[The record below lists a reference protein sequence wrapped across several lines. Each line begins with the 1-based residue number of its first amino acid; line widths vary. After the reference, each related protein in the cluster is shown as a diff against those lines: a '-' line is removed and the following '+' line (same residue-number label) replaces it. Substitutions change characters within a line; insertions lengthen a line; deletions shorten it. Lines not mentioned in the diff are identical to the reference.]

1 MVRWQLIN
9 CQYNT
14 DFWLFWRKCNISE
27 KIFKFPIAKWWQSC
41 YIYYVIKI
49 NNGLITENPRL
60 KPCSLKSPLAL
71 TREAQLI
78 WLTKQTLTS
87 GSMQICLRVCA
98 VTLKIFQLIFWKIL
112 KNRLTESKI
121 IFIFDLS
128 IKTPRSWSEVENW
141 KFGFLRLTMVPSSTM
156 VRTLGFQPGK
166 FGSTPNGTTS
176 RTTRQYCLER
186 ANFEPAGVKGGL
198 SCLAVGP
205 ATLKARSTGASPV
218 HTPHAPWKTLI
229 AQCEPLL
236 TELRQA
242 G

>member
-1 MVRWQLIN
+1 MVCWQLIN

-49 NNGLITENPRL
+49 NNGLITEIPRL

-98 VTLKIFQLIFWKIL
+98 VTLKIFQLIFEKFWKKSVDRIKNNFYIWSVNQNASLVKRSGKL
-112 KNRLTESKI
+112 KIWISPFNYGPIVYVWFR
-121 IFIFDLS
+121 
-128 IKTPRSWSEVENW
+128 TPRLNNLEN
-141 KFGFLRLTMVPSSTM
+141 L
-156 VRTLGFQPGK
+156 VRRQMGLLAE
-166 FGSTPNGTTS
+166 
-176 RTTRQYCLER
+176 TTRLHCLER
-186 ANFEPAGVKGGL
+186 A
-198 SCLAVGP
+198 
-205 ATLKARSTGASPV
+205 T
-218 HTPHAPWKTLI
+218 KT
-229 AQCEPLL
+229 
-236 TELRQA
+236 RR